1 VTDRGADD
9 PETAFGPARYGLV
22 ALNRQEHD
30 TIVTFR
36 LSDGRII
43 GDLSARGR
51 IRLSAPPP
59 TTPAPRPLARGR

>member
-1 VTDRGADD
+1 MTDRGADD
-9 PETAFGPARYGLV
+9 PETAFGPARNGLV

-30 TIVTFR
+30 PIVTFL

-51 IRLSAPPP
+51 IRLS
-59 TTPAPRPLARGR
+59 TTPARGPAPRPLARGR